1 MNKINKI
8 LICLFILTLI
18 SCSKLNQLSTEQ
30 KDNILGN
37 PYPFFAQQDEQFT
50 VSASIESKE
59 LFEKYNPLFVKYGLS
74 GNGYSWDGVITQILQ
89 KENPL
94 LLKVIDFD
102 SEAGGFY
109 VYTNSKDAQ
118 TEFLITLCPIFND
131 LKLLESYFKSLDRTS
146 VDD

>member
-1 MNKINKI
+1 MKFINTKL
-8 LICLFILTLI
+8 LILFILTLI
-18 SCSKLNQLSTEQ
+18 SCSKLNQVSIEERE
-30 KDNILGN
+30 KILAN

-50 VSASIESKE
+50 VSASIESNE

-74 GNGYSWDGVITQILQ
+74 GNGYSWDGVITQILE

-118 TEFLITLCPIFND
+118 TEFLITLCPIFSD